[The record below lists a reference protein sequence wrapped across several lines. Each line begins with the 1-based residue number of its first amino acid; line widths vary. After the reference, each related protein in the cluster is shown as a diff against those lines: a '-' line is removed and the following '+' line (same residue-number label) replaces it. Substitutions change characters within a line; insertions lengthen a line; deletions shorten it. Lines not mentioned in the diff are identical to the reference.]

1 MTSFF
6 TSIDFCEFF
15 LYLLFLLFY
24 GIDQASNP
32 IRLRSY
38 DHVKLS
44 LIIVSG
50 NYFLNRDDTAMVDYG
65 FIDAPKPSA
74 RNGTAAPQA
83 VTTKD
88 SSNHNSSHS
97 RGNVNERQGRSSLL
111 KKLSRILDPLR
122 KIDSEDALH
131 P

>member
-15 LYLLFLLFY
+15 FY
-24 GIDQASNP
+24 TSDSFFFMALTSYELASNP

-74 RNGTAAPQA
+74 RNGTTAPQA

-88 SSNHNSSHS
+88 STNHNSNHS

-111 KKLSRILDPLR
+111 KKV
-122 KIDSEDALH
+122 
-131 P
+131 

>member
-1 MTSFF
+1 MALTS
-6 TSIDFCEFF
+6 
-15 LYLLFLLFY
+15 YQ
-24 GIDQASNP
+24 QASNP
-32 IRLRSY
+32 IRLRSSY

-88 SSNHNSSHS
+88 TTNHNSNHL
-97 RGNVNERQGRSSLL
+97 RGKTNEKTG
-111 KKLSRILDPLR
+111 
-122 KIDSEDALH
+122 A
-131 P
+131 